1 MAEDEN
7 DNRAEEEGEE
17 EEEVEAPLDNDKDKY
32 DVKIE
37 HLKVIR
43 TIGTGEKVEH
53 YEFNYG
59 SIK

>member
-7 DNRAEEEGEE
+7 DNRAEEEEGEE
-17 EEEVEAPLDNDKDKY
+17 VVGAPLDNDKDKY

-43 TIGTGEKVEH
+43 TIGTGEK
-53 YEFNYG
+53 G
-59 SIK
+59 TK

>member
-7 DNRAEEEGEE
+7 DNREEEEEGR
-17 EEEVEAPLDNDKDKY
+17 EEVEAPLDNDKDKY

-43 TIGTGEKVEH
+43 TIGTGEWGTK
-53 YEFNYG
+53 
-59 SIK
+59 

>member
-7 DNRAEEEGEE
+7 DNREE

-43 TIGTGEKVEH
+43 TIGTGEWGTK
-53 YEFNYG
+53 
-59 SIK
+59 

>member
-7 DNRAEEEGEE
+7 DNRDEE
-17 EEEVEAPLDNDKDKY
+17 EEEQVEAPLDNDKDKY

-43 TIGTGEKVEH
+43 TIGTGEWGTK
-53 YEFNYG
+53 
-59 SIK
+59 

>member
-7 DNRAEEEGEE
+7 DNRAEEEEMDEE
-17 EEEVEAPLDNDKDKY
+17 EAPLDNDKDKY

-43 TIGTGEKVEH
+43 TIGTGEWGTK
-53 YEFNYG
+53 
-59 SIK
+59 

>member
-7 DNRAEEEGEE
+7 DNRAEEEEV
-17 EEEVEAPLDNDKDKY
+17 EVEAPLDNDKDKY

-43 TIGTGEKVEH
+43 TIGTGEKGEH

>member
-7 DNRAEEEGEE
+7 DNREE

-43 TIGTGEKVEH
+43 TIGTGEWGTKWAL
-53 YEFNYG
+53 
-59 SIK
+59 

>member
-7 DNRAEEEGEE
+7 DNREGEE
-17 EEEVEAPLDNDKDKY
+17 EEVEVEAPLDNDKDKY

-43 TIGTGEKVEH
+43 TIGTGEWGTK
-53 YEFNYG
+53 
-59 SIK
+59 

>member
-7 DNRAEEEGEE
+7 DNREEEEEE

-43 TIGTGEKVEH
+43 TIGTGEWGTKWAL
-53 YEFNYG
+53 
-59 SIK
+59 

>member
-7 DNRAEEEGEE
+7 DNRE
-17 EEEVEAPLDNDKDKY
+17 EEEVEEAPLDNDKDKY

-43 TIGTGEKVEH
+43 TIGTGEWGTK
-53 YEFNYG
+53 
-59 SIK
+59 

>member
-7 DNRAEEEGEE
+7 DNREE
-17 EEEVEAPLDNDKDKY
+17 EEEEEEEAPLDNDKDKY

-43 TIGTGEKVEH
+43 TIGTGEWGTKWVL
-53 YEFNYG
+53 
-59 SIK
+59 

>member
-7 DNRAEEEGEE
+7 DNREEEKRA
-17 EEEVEAPLDNDKDKY
+17 EVEAPLDNDKDKY

-43 TIGTGEKVEH
+43 TIGTGEWGTK
-53 YEFNYG
+53 
-59 SIK
+59 

>member
-7 DNRAEEEGEE
+7 DNRAEEV
-17 EEEVEAPLDNDKDKY
+17 EEVEAPLDNDKDKY

-43 TIGTGEKVEH
+43 TIGTGEWGTK
-53 YEFNYG
+53 
-59 SIK
+59 

>member
-7 DNRAEEEGEE
+7 DNKAEEGEE
-17 EEEVEAPLDNDKDKY
+17 MVGAPLDNDKDKY

-43 TIGTGEKVEH
+43 TIGTGEK
-53 YEFNYG
+53 G
-59 SIK
+59 TK

>member
-7 DNRAEEEGEE
+7 DNREE
-17 EEEVEAPLDNDKDKY
+17 EEEEEAPLDNDKDKY

-43 TIGTGEKVEH
+43 TIGTGEWGTKWAL
-53 YEFNYG
+53 
-59 SIK
+59 

>member
-7 DNRAEEEGEE
+7 DNKAE

-43 TIGTGEKVEH
+43 TIGTGEWGTKWAL
-53 YEFNYG
+53 
-59 SIK
+59 

>member
-7 DNRAEEEGEE
+7 DNREE
-17 EEEVEAPLDNDKDKY
+17 EEEEEAPLDNDKDKY

-43 TIGTGEKVEH
+43 TIGTGEKGEH
-53 YEFNYG
+53 FEFN
-59 SIK
+59 

>member
-17 EEEVEAPLDNDKDKY
+17 VVGAPLDNDKDKY

-43 TIGTGEKVEH
+43 TIGTGEKGTKWALWV
-53 YEFNYG
+53 
-59 SIK
+59 

>member
-17 EEEVEAPLDNDKDKY
+17 VVGAPLDNDKDKY

-43 TIGTGEKVEH
+43 TIGTGENEPNEH

>member
-7 DNRAEEEGEE
+7 DNREEEEEE

-43 TIGTGEKVEH
+43 TIGTGEKGEH
-53 YEFNYG
+53 YEFNYEWLH
-59 SIK
+59 

>member
-7 DNRAEEEGEE
+7 DNREEEEDR
-17 EEEVEAPLDNDKDKY
+17 EEVEAPLDNDKDKY

-43 TIGTGEKVEH
+43 TIGTGEWGTK
-53 YEFNYG
+53 
-59 SIK
+59 